1 MKDQSDHM
9 DQIDHHYN
17 TCTLQARN
25 LKEIRWRTA
34 AASSRKQDVII
45 SLLAFHTSDD

>member
-25 LKEIRWRTA
+25 LRRFVGGRLQPVRVNKT
-34 AASSRKQDVII
+34 
-45 SLLAFHTSDD
+45 L